1 MRAVLRGDGRL
12 YARRPI
18 AGTADAPTRRV
29 AAGATGGAGGGAA
42 GLADRD
48 EAGWRERL
56 YVVIFEA
63 DTPSGKAFD
72 VALLAAIV
80 ASVVAVC
87 LDSVQ
92 DFRQH
97 HREALVAAEWLFTGL
112 FSIEYL
118 LRMACVRHPIRYATS
133 FYGLVDLLSILP
145 TYLSLIIPGSQHLL
159 VIRILRLL
167 RVFRVLK
174 LGRYVSESQV
184 LMTAIRNSRA
194 KITVFLFSVLTIV
207 VVIGAAMYLIEG
219 AENGFTSIPRA
230 MYWAIVTLTTVGYGD
245 ITPRTTVGQLVSSL
259 LMVLGYGIIAIPTGI
274 VTAELT
280 QAAHPQPVT
289 TRTCPVCLT
298 EGHRTDAHFC
308 RDCGAQ
314 LLRDVDRAATSGD

>member
-1 MRAVLRGDGRL
+1 M
-12 YARRPI
+12 
-18 AGTADAPTRRV
+18 
-29 AAGATGGAGGGAA
+29 
-42 GLADRD
+42 
-48 EAGWRERL
+48 
-56 YVVIFEA
+56 FEA

-230 MYWAIVTLTTVGYGD
+230 MYWAIVTLTTV
-245 ITPRTTVGQLVSSL
+245 
-259 LMVLGYGIIAIPTGI
+259 
-274 VTAELT
+274 
-280 QAAHPQPVT
+280 
-289 TRTCPVCLT
+289 
-298 EGHRTDAHFC
+298 
-308 RDCGAQ
+308 
-314 LLRDVDRAATSGD
+314 